1 MKNALKLIGL
11 TGVFL
16 ITIGASIA
24 FFVMLIDL
32 RIEKSSDTESTIVEN
47 TDNIEHSP
55 APAFFNQSP
64 EEGLVEALEYYEIQ
78 FPQIVYAQA
87 LLETGHFTSSVCKKY
102 NNLFGLYNSKIKDY
116 YSFEHW
122 SDSVKAYKDFVQY
135 KYKGNTDY
143 YTFLVNL
150 PYAMDPNYI
159 NKIKQLEYKYD
170 ERRSAQANE

>member
-1 MKNALKLIGL
+1 MKETLKIILFPTLIFL
-11 TGVFL
+11 CVVLGV
-16 ITIGASIA
+16 AVRNSY
-24 FFVMLIDL
+24 IDS
-32 RIEKSSDTESTIVEN
+32 RIKKYNEKHQTEIK
-47 TDNIEHSP
+47 IEHSA
-55 APAFFNQSP
+55 APAFFYQSP
-64 EEGLVEALEYYEIQ
+64 EEGLVEALNYYGIQ
-78 FPQIVYAQA
+78 YPQIVYAQA

-122 SDSVKAYKDFVQY
+122 SDSVKAYRDFVQY

-159 NKIKQLEYKYD
+159 NKIKQLEHKYD
-170 ERRSAQANE
+170 ERRSSQANE